1 MDSAL
6 RRREGLE
13 ADVARLRGGEGAQ
26 TGRGRGGNRTG
37 IPWAAF
43 GFVGTILGGFVQH
56 NGLRDGAAALGK
68 CAIGVGT
75 CCLVGAAYQQ
85 RSVLGGVN
93 GGHRPRNAVE
103 GLLHALVVVPLR
115 IFWASVLVPVLALSA
130 AFAAVSFSANPAAMD
145 TLAVGVGGACFAIYS
160 CLLLS
165 ATSLQASAT
174 VARAATTFVGAHM
187 RAANAVLSS
196 AGAPQTQPQPE
207 PQPRSPPP
215 ARVTS
220 AEDDLPAW
228 SGPVAAEAASAEVAQ
243 LEERLRAMLDA
254 GLHDEMEIRRIL
266 ARMDRA
272 RAQ

>member
-1 MDSAL
+1 M
-6 RRREGLE
+6 
-13 ADVARLRGGEGAQ
+13 
-26 TGRGRGGNRTG
+26 
-37 IPWAAF
+37 
-43 GFVGTILGGFVQH
+43 GGFVQH

-68 CAIGVGT
+68 CVIGVGL
-75 CCLVGAAYQQ
+75 CCLVPAAGAAYRQL
-85 RSVLGGVN
+85 SVLRGFN

-130 AFAAVSFSANPAAMD
+130 VFAAVSFSANPAAMD
-145 TLAVGVGGACFAIYS
+145 TLAVGVGGACFAIYT

-187 RAANAVLSS
+187 RAANAVLPS
-196 AGAPQTQPQPE
+196 AGGPQPE
-207 PQPRSPPP
+207 LQSEPEPWSQPP
-215 ARVTS
+215 ARATS
-220 AEDDLPAW
+220 AGEQPAR
-228 SGPVAAEAASAEVAQ
+228 SAAEAATAEVAQ

>member
-13 ADVARLRGGEGAQ
+13 ADVARLRGEEGAQ
-26 TGRGRGGNRTG
+26 TGRGRGENRTG

-43 GFVGTILGGFVQH
+43 GFVGTILGGFVQK
-56 NGLRDGAAALGK
+56 NGMRDGAAALGK
-68 CAIGVGT
+68 CVIGVGL
-75 CCLVGAAYQQ
+75 CCLVAAAYQQ
-85 RSVLGGVN
+85 RSVLVGVN
-93 GGHRPRNAVE
+93 GGQRPRNAVE

-115 IFWASVLVPVLALSA
+115 IFWASVLVPVLSLSA
-130 AFAAVSFSANPAAMD
+130 VFAAVSFSANPAAMD
-145 TLAVGVGGACFAIYS
+145 TLAVGVGGACFAIYT

-187 RAANAVLSS
+187 RAANAVLPS
-196 AGAPQTQPQPE
+196 AGGPQPE
-207 PQPRSPPP
+207 PEPRSQPP
-215 ARVTS
+215 ARATS
-220 AEDDLPAW
+220 AGGLSAR
-228 SGPVAAEAASAEVAQ
+228 SAAEAATAEVAQ
-243 LEERLRAMLDA
+243 LEERLRAMLDE
-254 GLHDEMEIRRIL
+254 GVRDEAEIRRIL